1 MPFDALTTTL
11 LCMAVLTSLTL
22 MWRRLPRGAWRAW
35 LRSRRE
41 RESLD
46 TVVAWHPEPVRVLDP
61 GELAA
66 LELARCAAPDALL
79 LSQVPLSRFLRVS
92 SNHSYRHWLARA
104 GHTNADILVCDAR
117 SRVLAVI
124 DVRPPVML
132 ERLRRRQDRM
142 QRVLRG
148 AGILVLVWQSDQL
161 PTVGAARAQLSSV
174 GVPVDNLGTV
184 QVAHVVRPAP
194 SIPARELAAMLAEGD
209 VAVARRHV
217 LAETV
222 ASDFHDTYP
231 VPRKAS

>member
-1 MPFDALTTTL
+1 MPLDALTTTL
-11 LCMAVLTSLTL
+11 LCMAVLMSLTL
-22 MWRRLPRGAWRAW
+22 AWRYA
-35 LRSRRE
+35 LRDNWRSFLRARRE

-46 TVVAWHPEPVRVLDP
+46 TVVAWHPEPVRVLDA

-92 SNHSYRHWLARA
+92 SNHSYRRWLARA

-124 DVRPPVML
+124 DVRPPVMM
-132 ERLRRRQDRM
+132 ERLKRRQDRM

-148 AGILVLVWQSDQL
+148 AGIRVLVWQSDQL

-194 SIPARELAAMLAEGD
+194 SISSRELAAMLAEGD
-209 VAVARRHV
+209 AVVARR
-217 LAETV
+217 TV
-222 ASDFHDTYP
+222 STEAVVTGFHDTYP

>member
-1 MPFDALTTTL
+1 MPFDALTMAL
-11 LCMAVLTSLTL
+11 LSMAALMSLSL
-22 MWRRLPRGAWRAW
+22 AWRHG
-35 LRSRRE
+35 LRNGWRGLLRGRRG
-41 RESLD
+41 RDALD
-46 TVVAWHPEPVRVLDP
+46 TVAAWHPEPARVLDA

-92 SNHSYRHWLARA
+92 SNHSYQRWLARV
-104 GHTNADILVCDAR
+104 GHTSADILVCDAR

-132 ERLRRRQDRM
+132 ERLKRRQERM

-148 AGILVLVWQSDQL
+148 AGIRVLVWQSDQL
-161 PTVGAARAQLSSV
+161 PSVGIARAQLSAV

-184 QVAHVVRPAP
+184 HVAHVVRPVP
-194 SIPARELAAMLAEGD
+194 SINSRELAAMLAEGD
-209 VAVARRHV
+209 AAMEHRAVC
-217 LAETV
+217 AEAV
-222 ASDFHDTYP
+222 HGEFHDTYP